1 MSPGQRVGLD
11 KGPKYSDFFCLTFP
25 KIQGAMLLP
34 VKGFEVESLA
44 LSTSQVKRIE
54 DEAWTFRAHGRINS
68 YTRPP
73 CHTEMTPTEKEQIA
87 PQPEEEVTQKEK
99 MGPEETE
106 ERKTHDPGINSA

>member
-68 YTRPP
+68 YTRPL

>member
-1 MSPGQRVGLD
+1 MCPGQRVGLD

-34 VKGFEVESLA
+34 VKGFEVESQA
-44 LSTSQVKRIE
+44 LSISQVKRIE
-54 DEAWTFRAHGRINS
+54 DGAWTFRAHGWINA

-87 PQPEEEVTQKEK
+87 PQPEEEVTQEEK

-106 ERKTHDPGINSA
+106 ERKTHDLGINSA